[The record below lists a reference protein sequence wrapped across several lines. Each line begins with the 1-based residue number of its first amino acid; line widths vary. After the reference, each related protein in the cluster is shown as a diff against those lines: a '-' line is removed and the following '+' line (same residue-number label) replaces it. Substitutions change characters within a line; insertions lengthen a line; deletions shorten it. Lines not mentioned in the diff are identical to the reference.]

1 MNRIFNIWI
10 LIITVLTY
18 PAAIAIG
25 KNLDFSLFGLTIQ
38 GEEFPYKE
46 LYFAICAGLIFL
58 FGAIRSS
65 KKWLGLRVVK
75 QVDRFQFT
83 TPISA
88 KRKRRIR
95 LYNTL
100 EIIFYLLFAGGLIYF
115 SEYAIYVTLVFFILA
130 IDSSINTFV
139 GLSKKQ
145 YRIGMTKKAIVMAD
159 RETKAIYF
167 KGLKKITHHQQT
179 LYFEYINGL
188 VLHFPDDL
196 IPKDKWSSFVDTLKA
211 NVSAEKVYYSNL

>member
-1 MNRIFNIWI
+1 MNKVFNIWI

-18 PAAIAIG
+18 PVAIAVG
-25 KNLDFSLFGLTIQ
+25 KNLDFSLFGLSVQ
-38 GEEFPYKE
+38 GEEFPHKE

-75 QVDRFQFT
+75 QVDRFQFS
-83 TPISA
+83 TPISE
-88 KRKRRIR
+88 KRKRRVR
-95 LYNTL
+95 LYNIL
-100 EIIFYLLFAGGLIYF
+100 EIAFYLIFAGGLIYF
-115 SEYAIYVTLVFFILA
+115 SEFALYVALVYVILA
-130 IDSSINTFV
+130 FDNAINTIL

-167 KGLKKITHHQQT
+167 KGLKKVSHHQQT
-179 LYFEYINGL
+179 LYFEYVNGL
-188 VLHFPDDL
+188 VLHFPDDM
-196 IPKDKWSSFVDTLKA
+196 IPKTEWEKFVRTLKA
-211 NVSAEKVYYSNL
+211 NVSPEKVYYSNL